1 MKALKFLP
9 YFIIA
14 GLIFLLILQKECTPK
29 PTPKPTTTD
38 TTIFKIDTV
47 KITKVVYYPKP
58 YKIIDSVFKFDTIF
72 KTKYD
77 TVKAVHDYSLY
88 KKFDLQIIDDTSGKI
103 NALVDVQFNNIVRY
117 EVKGNI
123 YNKIIEKNHYVIEK
137 KRNKVFAGVQFWYSI
152 HGTAISAKPSLQ
164 LLTKKENLYSA
175 SYDHFYKIAEIGVF
189 WKIKIK

>member
-1 MKALKFLP
+1 MKTLKILP
-9 YFIIA
+9 YLIIA
-14 GLIFLLILQKECTPK
+14 GLIFILILQKECTPK
-29 PTPKPTTTD
+29 PTTKPTTTD
-38 TTIFKIDTV
+38 TAIIKIDTV

-58 YKIIDSVFKFDTIF
+58 YKVIDSVFQFDTIF

-88 KKFDLQIIDDTSGKI
+88 KKFDLQIINDSSGKI
-103 NALVDVQFNNIVRY
+103 NALVDVQFNNIVKY

-123 YNKIIEKNHYVIEK
+123 YNKIIEKHHYVIEK

-152 HGTAISAKPSLQ
+152 PETSISAKPTMQ

-175 SYDHFYKIAEIGVF
+175 SYDPFKKIAEIGVF